1 MEHLPFAQL
10 ISGAR
15 QRQGLSLNG
24 VARAMH
30 AAARHEGTHCGTTRQ
45 AILGYER
52 SRVPYPDGLRWLAA
66 ALDLPFQEVSAAAH
80 QQRRSRLELRVLA
93 SAEPYGEASCGTL
106 EADVRR
112 RELLAL
118 FGRAAKAGLLVST
131 LPHLSSVLPASSV
144 GNEAIEAVASASR
157 SYRQLWST
165 TPTED
170 LREPVLAHLRLI
182 ARLLNTTTS
191 EKDHAP
197 LAAAAS
203 ETSVL
208 AAWLAEDLWDFDAV
222 QRHYQEAR
230 AYAEQAQDNLLQ
242 AYTAG
247 CRSYWATTTGS
258 GTEAVKLT
266 QRATGLLPQ
275 TAPPAAQAWLAARE
289 ATAHATVHDEP
300 AASNA
305 LNRAEKAL
313 ERMNGATEPAPPWLS
328 PMDDK
333 ELSRYRGYVGVSL
346 NLPDMAVPA
355 LTEALDAFGP
365 APTKWRALTLSK
377 LAEARVQTGDVEEAC
392 DLGAEAFL
400 IAKHLGDMWSLMS
413 VRTVRGLLSP
423 VEDAQA
429 VKTFDERV
437 VSTVLA
443 LPR

>member
-1 MEHLPFAQL
+1 
-10 ISGAR
+10 
-15 QRQGLSLNG
+15 
-24 VARAMH
+24 MH
-30 AAARHEGTHCGTTRQ
+30 AAARQEGTHCGTTRQ

-52 SRVPYPDGLRWLAA
+52 GRISYPDGLRWLAA
-66 ALDLPFQEVSAAAH
+66 AFDLPFQEVAAAAR

-93 SAEPYGEASCGTL
+93 SAESVEAYGEPCGTL

-118 FGRAAKAGLLVST
+118 FGRAAKAGLLAST
-131 LPHLSSVLPASSV
+131 LPHLSSVLPMSSV
-144 GNEAIEAVASASR
+144 DNKSIEAVTSASR

-182 ARLLNTTTS
+182 ARLLNATTS

-203 ETSVL
+203 ETAVL

-230 AYAEQAQDNLLQ
+230 AYAEQAQDDLLQ

-266 QRATGLLPQ
+266 QRATGLLPR

-305 LNRAEKAL
+305 LIRAEQAL
-313 ERMNGATEPAPPWLS
+313 EKMKGTTEPAPPWLS
-328 PMDDK
+328 SMDDK

-346 NLPDMAVPA
+346 ELPDMAVPA
-355 LTEALDAFGP
+355 LTEALDSFGP
-365 APTKWRALTLSK
+365 ALTKWRALTLSK
-377 LAEARVQTGDVEEAC
+377 LAQAKVQTGDIEQAC
-392 DLGAEAFL
+392 DLGAEAFT
-400 IAKHLGDMWSLMS
+400 IAKYLGDMWSLMS
-413 VRTVRGLLSP
+413 VRTVRVLLSP

-437 VSTVLA
+437 LSTVLA

>member
-1 MEHLPFAQL
+1 
-10 ISGAR
+10 
-15 QRQGLSLNG
+15 
-24 VARAMH
+24 MH
-30 AAARHEGTHCGTTRQ
+30 AAARQEGTHCGTTRQ

-52 SRVPYPDGLRWLAA
+52 GRIPYPDGLRWLAA
-66 ALDLPFQEVSAAAH
+66 ALDLPFQEVAAAAR

-93 SAEPYGEASCGTL
+93 SAESGEPYGEASCGTL

-118 FGRAAKAGLLVST
+118 FGRAAKAGLLAST
-131 LPHLSSVLPASSV
+131 LPHLSGILPTSSV
-144 GNEAIEAVASASR
+144 GNEAIEAVMSASR

-182 ARLLNTTTS
+182 ARLLNGSTS
-191 EKDHAP
+191 EKDQAP

-203 ETSVL
+203 ETAVL

-230 AYAEQAQDNLLQ
+230 AYAEQAQDDLLQ

-266 QRATGLLPQ
+266 QRATDLLPR

-289 ATAHATVHDEP
+289 ATAHAAVHDEP

-305 LNRAEKAL
+305 LIRAEQAL
-313 ERMNGATEPAPPWLS
+313 EKMKGTTEPIPPWLS
-328 PMDDK
+328 SMDDK

-346 NLPDMAVPA
+346 ELPDMAVPA
-355 LTEALDAFGP
+355 LTEALDSFGP
-365 APTKWRALTLSK
+365 ALTKWRALTLSK
-377 LAEARVQTGDVEEAC
+377 LAEAHVQEGEIEQAC
-392 DLGAEAFL
+392 DLGAEAFT
-400 IAKHLGDMWSLMS
+400 IAKYLGDMWSLMS
-413 VRTVRGLLSP
+413 VRTVRVLLSP

-437 VSTVLA
+437 LSTVLA